1 MNPIVRFTLMML
13 MCFGT
18 SAIVAGCKW
27 PTGPEIA
34 DAISP
39 PPEKRW
45 YDGAAFYR
53 GSDALEVRIHPD
65 YTDPEHRD
73 YANWVLLDATP
84 SGQFSSASYY
94 LHARKYKFEFRN
106 ANTKAHVRTVT
117 VTPNN
122 IENERVYEYLS
133 QLDWLYNFNSGN
145 VAP

>member
-1 MNPIVRFTLMML
+1 MNRIVRFTFMML
-13 MCFGT
+13 MCFVT

-39 PPEKRW
+39 PPAERW
-45 YDGAAFYR
+45 YDGAVFYG
-53 GSDALEVRIHPD
+53 GSISFEVRIHPD
-65 YTDPEHRD
+65 YTDPKHRD

-84 SGQFSSASYY
+84 SGQFSSAAYY
-94 LHARKYKFEFRN
+94 LHARAYKLEFRN
-106 ANTKAHVRTVT
+106 ANTKALVRTVI

-122 IENERVYEYLS
+122 EENERVYEYLS
-133 QLDWLYNFNSGN
+133 QLDWLYDYNAKR